1 MATQRAPVPA
11 LAARVPIA
19 VGAALALADASVVT
33 LALPEILERLDT
45 TVEGL
50 AAVIGVYTLVLA
62 GAVLVAVPARRWL
75 GSAVVGA
82 LGMLLFAVASVMCG
96 VSDGLT
102 GLLVSRALQAVGA
115 GFGLVAAFELL
126 TRGSRTRPGP
136 PAGLWVAAAVFGT
149 AIGPAL
155 GGALTEAFDWRAIF
169 LAQAPFGVLAALACL
184 VPQPGRD
191 DERAGRAGDV
201 TPPATDGPGG
211 RAAADPAGTVHGRL
225 PGDTAGPDDAR
236 SAADAWPLPSP
247 RPARSTA
254 RPAGHDDPTRV
265 HGTGHDETLVDP
277 AGGARPARDPDAATV
292 RRPLE
297 DALPGQAGGPG
308 GAASGAAVDAPGR
321 RAGTGRPAD
330 GAYDPQ
336 GPGDRPAAA
345 PRRRPSG
352 DHARAGVA
360 LALVSAALTAVVFLL
375 VLLLVT
381 GWAVQPLKAA
391 VGVSLLPVAAVV
403 GWRIPGDPWV
413 RASAGSAFVGA
424 GILAL
429 AALPDVGWKWVVLP
443 QLMAGIGMGMALPA
457 LAGELLPERT
467 TGQAG
472 GLLALRHV
480 GITVAL
486 VALAPVIAQ
495 QLDTTIDRTREQV
508 AALVLDAR
516 LPPQPKLES
525 IGAALG
531 DVSADDPRGSL
542 RQALDSQAPKFA
554 EDEDDRA
561 VYARLTVRADE
572 TLVTAVNGA
581 FRTAFLITGGLALLA
596 ALLVLPPVGRHPAL
610 VIALAAAALAGAGVQ
625 VLTARS
631 ARPEPVVIA
640 DPCQDRRL
648 PNSGGIDGFVQDAAL
663 GLLDRAACR
672 YGSTREAL
680 ALAFGDDDLAEQYKR
695 DHGVDPRKEIPSL
708 LGGAIGGGDGAPGA
722 LENLVRRLIPG
733 G

>member
-191 DERAGRAGDV
+191 EERGA
-201 TPPATDGPGG
+201 
-211 RAAADPAGTVHGRL
+211 AGTVA
-225 PGDTAGPDDAR
+225 PAGEPDDGRPA
-236 SAADAWPLPSP
+236 SDAWPLPSP

-277 AGGARPARDPDAATV
+277 AGGPRPRPDRDAPTV

-297 DALPGQAGGPG
+297 EPAPGSGPAPAGGPT
-308 GAASGAAVDAPGR
+308 P
-321 RAGTGRPAD
+321 
-330 GAYDPQ
+330 
-336 GPGDRPAAA
+336 GPGPGADRP
-345 PRRRPSG
+345 PSRRRLPTG

-429 AALPDVGWKWVVLP
+429 AALPDVGWTWVVLP
-443 QLMAGIGMGMALPA
+443 QLLAGVGMGMALPA

-542 RQALDSQAPKFA
+542 RRALDSQAPKFA

-610 VIALAAAALAGAGVQ
+610 VIALAAAALAGAGAQ

-672 YGSTREAL
+672 FGSTREAL
-680 ALAFGDDDLAEQYKR
+680 ALAFGDEDLAEQYQR

-708 LGGAIGGGDGAPGA
+708 LGGAIGGGQGAPGA
-722 LENLVRRLIPG
+722 LENLVRKLIPG